1 MLTLRDSFPFPQT
14 ATPRLKRKRRSCSFD
29 DKRASIEEEE
39 RPTKAR
45 RVNEISSAAYPPPTG
60 VRMPIQ
66 TEPIE
71 AIDSITPTAFSQAMR
86 NILIGHD
93 TTIRDPD
100 TSSSSQTR
108 PQPSLDFWLETG
120 DIVLR
125 VEYLIF
131 KIHKNTLAEHSIIF
145 SDMLNLGVPMAGEQ
159 VEGVPYVE
167 LQDSAGDWIELL
179 KWMYTGL
186 PSYHEDSVIPFS
198 TLKAHL
204 SLSYKY
210 EIPVLQDY
218 SQRSLERMFPR
229 QIVPLYLGSPATL
242 LAATMHAA
250 DAIMLSRRYDIPLV
264 LPAAFYLMSCNSSP
278 MQHPDA
284 NTLHH
289 LDLGRLETGS
299 DALSQITSSLLTGV
313 PIPASMLPEPTETFQ
328 LDLTALCSRCRESW
342 RTSLDKDCRSRSN
355 FSVLRFLVA
364 NTINQALSDSQCSNC
379 AVLVN
384 EWRRWHIN
392 LIISCIP
399 IWFKF

>member
-1 MLTLRDSFPFPQT
+1 
-14 ATPRLKRKRRSCSFD
+14 
-29 DKRASIEEEE
+29 
-39 RPTKAR
+39 
-45 RVNEISSAAYPPPTG
+45 
-60 VRMPIQ
+60 MPIQ

-93 TTIRDPD
+93 TTIGDHD
-100 TSSSSQTR
+100 TFSSSQTR

-204 SLSYKY
+204 SLSYNNASGG
-210 EIPVLQDY
+210 DY
-218 SQRSLERMFPR
+218 
-229 QIVPLYLGSPATL
+229 A
-242 LAATMHAA
+242 
-250 DAIMLSRRYDIPLV
+250 
-264 LPAAFYLMSCNSSP
+264 
-278 MQHPDA
+278 
-284 NTLHH
+284 
-289 LDLGRLETGS
+289 
-299 DALSQITSSLLTGV
+299 
-313 PIPASMLPEPTETFQ
+313 
-328 LDLTALCSRCRESW
+328 CSRCHNALQKIRYTSCPTCCLLLDVMQLKSYATPRRKYASPSGS
-342 RTSLDKDCRSRSN
+342 RTTGDRKRCIVTDNVVFAYRGSN
-355 FSVLRFLVA
+355 PCFYVTR
-364 NTINQALSDSQCSNC
+364 
-379 AVLVN
+379 VN
-384 EWRRWHIN
+384 RD
-392 LIISCIP
+392 IP
-399 IWFKF
+399 A

>member
-1 MLTLRDSFPFPQT
+1 MLTLRDSFPFPQA

-39 RPTKAR
+39 RPMKAR

-60 VRMPIQ
+60 VRMPVQ

-71 AIDSITPTAFSQAMR
+71 AIDSITPTAFSQAMI

-186 PSYHEDSVIPFS
+186 
-198 TLKAHL
+198 
-204 SLSYKY
+204 
-210 EIPVLQDY
+210 
-218 SQRSLERMFPR
+218 
-229 QIVPLYLGSPATL
+229 
-242 LAATMHAA
+242 
-250 DAIMLSRRYDIPLV
+250 
-264 LPAAFYLMSCNSSP
+264 
-278 MQHPDA
+278 
-284 NTLHH
+284 
-289 LDLGRLETGS
+289 
-299 DALSQITSSLLTGV
+299 
-313 PIPASMLPEPTETFQ
+313 
-328 LDLTALCSRCRESW
+328 
-342 RTSLDKDCRSRSN
+342 
-355 FSVLRFLVA
+355 
-364 NTINQALSDSQCSNC
+364 
-379 AVLVN
+379 
-384 EWRRWHIN
+384 
-392 LIISCIP
+392 
-399 IWFKF
+399 